1 MARASATRSISA
13 TGWWGG
19 QSASG
24 ESARSS
30 QVLGFVIVVMRWVF
44 VDPPPELF
52 SAHAQVRRWCDQL
65 LEERTTTLLV
75 ILKTGL
81 GRNGFHGR
89 CLLVLG
95 ARCVRACLN
104 RKCRPFPFRGSHF
117 RGGAQCLGDLASRF
131 LVAFALRVGLV
142 TLRQT
147 FVHCSQNCM
156 TWSAVTTRGP
166 RPARLG
172 QLGSQWKWR
181 WRAIAPLKL
190 TIPSRGGRGAPCA
203 PPLTRG
209 YFHQGANSK
218 NGVAERF
225 VAADCLEVSHDFS
238 RRLPIYVAED
248 HPKHA
253 PHGLVALSMLL
264 KHFH

>member
-1 MARASATRSISA
+1 MPSCAWCSMCSGLPQLKVPSFSLPWVSFQGRGTMPSRS
-13 TGWWGG
+13 
-19 QSASG
+19 
-24 ESARSS
+24 R
-30 QVLGFVIVVMRWVF
+30 F
-44 VDPPPELF
+44 
-52 SAHAQVRRWCDQL
+52 
-65 LEERTTTLLV
+65 TLL
-75 ILKTGL
+75 
-81 GRNGFHGR
+81 
-89 CLLVLG
+89 
-95 ARCVRACLN
+95 
-104 RKCRPFPFRGSHF
+104 
-117 RGGAQCLGDLASRF
+117 SR
-131 LVAFALRVGLV
+131 FALRVGLV

-147 FVHCSQNCM
+147 FVHCSQNCV
-156 TWSAVTTRGP
+156 TWSAVTTRGR

-172 QLGSQWKWR
+172 QLGLASS
-181 WRAIAPLKL
+181 AVSESGGDAPLRPKADD
-190 TIPSRGGRGAPCA
+190 PPRGGRGAPCA

-238 RRLPIYVAED
+238 CRLPICVAED